1 MTPVSLPVKEI
12 RPVNGDRPDATAAQP
27 VEGAVEG
34 VPVAVEGVREEAQ
47 VVLALLKYGSGGR
60 GVRALAPLLS
70 KPGKA
75 CVATGKRSIVPARS
89 KPERMR

>member
-1 MTPVSLPVKEI
+1 M
-12 RPVNGDRPDATAAQP
+12 NGDRPDATAAQP
-27 VEGAVEG
+27 VEGAVEGVPVAVEG